1 MTSNLS
7 TTDSFSPDMN
17 QAQIKQNS
25 EFRGIVGNIKSL
37 LPGLLLIA
45 IIVLISTILVAIGIG
60 QRYGL
65 SPLIY
70 SILLGMVVG
79 NTFFNKTVHA
89 TFDGV
94 SFAKSKLLR
103 LGIILYGFHLTI
115 AQVWSLGLQAIFI
128 DACMLISTFVLT
140 YWLGTKVLKMDKDTC
155 ILTGAGCSICG
166 AAAIMATASISK
178 AKTAAITQAVTV
190 IVLFGTLAI
199 FIYPILFPIFTN
211 YISESAFG
219 VYVGSSVHEV
229 AQVVAIGKVL
239 GEDVADTAI
248 LAKMV
253 RVIMLAPFLFVIS
266 FVFYGKSSKDSAINN
281 NDSSPQRFL
290 LPWFAVW
297 FLGMIV
303 LNSIVPLPQGLV
315 DSILFIDN
323 ILLMMAMAALGLST
337 QFATFK
343 AAGPRS
349 FVLGL
354 LVFAWLIV
362 AGIALQLLFA

>member
-1 MTSNLS
+1 
-7 TTDSFSPDMN
+7 MN
-17 QAQIKQNS
+17 HSQIKQCSDLNN
-25 EFRGIVGNIKSL
+25 ILGNMKNL

-45 IIVLISTILVAIGIG
+45 IIVIVSTILFELEVG
-60 QRYGL
+60 QNYGL

-79 NTFFNKTVHA
+79 NTFLNKISDT
-89 TFDGV
+89 TFKGV

-115 AQVWSLGLQAIFI
+115 TQVWSLGLQAILI

-140 YWLGTKVLKMDKDTC
+140 YWFGTKILKMDKDTC

-166 AAAIMATASISK
+166 AAAIMATASVSR
-178 AKTAAITQAVTV
+178 AKTTAITQAVTV

-199 FIYPILFPIFTN
+199 FIYPILFPLVTH
-211 YISESAFG
+211 YISDSAFG

-239 GEDVADTAI
+239 GENIADTAI

-253 RVIMLAPFLFVIS
+253 RVIMLAPFLFAIA
-266 FVFYGKSSKDSAINN
+266 FIFYGKNDKNTDSDSKDSA
-281 NDSSPQRFL
+281 PQRFL

-297 FLGMIV
+297 FLGIIV
-303 LNSIVPLPQGLV
+303 LNSILPLPSIVV

-337 QFATFK
+337 QFVTFK

-349 FVLGL
+349 FILGL
-354 LVFAWLIV
+354 IVFIWLIV